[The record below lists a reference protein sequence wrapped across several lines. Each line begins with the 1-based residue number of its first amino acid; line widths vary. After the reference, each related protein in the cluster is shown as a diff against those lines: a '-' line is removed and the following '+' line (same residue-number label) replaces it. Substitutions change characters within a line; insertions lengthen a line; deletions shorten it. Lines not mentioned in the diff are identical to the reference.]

1 MADTIGGWSSIVDA
15 PSGTS
20 NSSFRRRS
28 ASLQRQRVI
37 GLSILG
43 GLALVALIVLLF
55 ILL

>member
-1 MADTIGGWSSIVDA
+1 MADTIGGWSSIIDA
-15 PSGTS
+15 PSGA
-20 NSSFRRRS
+20 SSSAFRRRS

-43 GLALVALIVLLF
+43 GLALLALIVLLF